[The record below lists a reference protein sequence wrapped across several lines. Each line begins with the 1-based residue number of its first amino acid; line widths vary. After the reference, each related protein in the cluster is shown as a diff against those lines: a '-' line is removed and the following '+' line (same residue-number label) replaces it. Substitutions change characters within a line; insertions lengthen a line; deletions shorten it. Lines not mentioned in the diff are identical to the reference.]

1 MVFMGPSIT
10 IFAFL
15 CCLKTV
21 KIMWIFTERKWEFN
35 VRLTNSAMSSWFCV
49 HTVVLLALCSHSMD
63 WSFKS
68 FVLFVYWYGVK
79 YSLTDW
85 NDPVLQALCFN
96 IYNSIVIGWMFLGLI
111 TSGRATFCAKHSM
124 SSRWRTSRMKTVTLS
139 FCTQSKKI
147 KKHKSTSA
155 SVLQLKSSQY
165 ILSMSETEQSLQ
177 PVITASKH
185 FLYTLRPLY

>member
-21 KIMWIFTERKWEFN
+21 KIMWIFTERRWEFN
-35 VRLTNSAMSSWFCV
+35 VRLTNSAMSWWFCV

-96 IYNSIVIGWMFLGLI
+96 IYNSIIIGWMFVGLI
-111 TSGRATFCAKHSM
+111 TTVSNILC
-124 SSRWRTSRMKTVTLS
+124 KTQYVQQVAHQQDENRVTLS

-165 ILSMSETEQSLQ
+165 ILSQWVKLSSHCNQS
-177 PVITASKH
+177 
-185 FLYTLRPLY
+185 